1 MKLVTFS
8 IATPL
13 GHISRIGALANGRA
27 IDLAAVYADLLFK
40 EGVYAAQE
48 LAQAIIPQ
56 DMAEFLSR
64 WPLARGAAERALTAA
79 TAFSDNATTSLG
91 ARASYGESEY
101 CLRIP
106 LRPRRLKDYLV
117 YEGHKKKAMERRSQ
131 QMPELWYRM
140 PTYTNRNVC
149 GLADPGQDIIWPNY
163 SNKLDFEFEIG
174 AVIGKVGKNISAAD
188 AGAYIAG
195 FTIYNDFSARDVQAD
210 EGKIGA
216 GAGKSKDFDYGNVL
230 GPCIVTADE
239 IDPSNIEMILRV
251 NEEEWSRGNTS
262 GMKFSWGQIIENA
275 SRDETIFPG
284 DLFASGT
291 MDNGCCL
298 ELERW
303 FKPGATIE
311 MEAAGIGILRN
322 RVVKSDLSAN

>member
-8 IATPL
+8 IATQL

-101 CLRIP
+101 RLRIP

-149 GLADPGQDIIWPNY
+149 GLADPGQDIICLLYTSP
-163 SNKLDFEFEIG
+163 SP
-174 AVIGKVGKNISAAD
+174 
-188 AGAYIAG
+188 
-195 FTIYNDFSARDVQAD
+195 RD
-210 EGKIGA
+210 
-216 GAGKSKDFDYGNVL
+216 
-230 GPCIVTADE
+230 
-239 IDPSNIEMILRV
+239 
-251 NEEEWSRGNTS
+251 
-262 GMKFSWGQIIENA
+262 
-275 SRDETIFPG
+275 
-284 DLFASGT
+284 
-291 MDNGCCL
+291 
-298 ELERW
+298 
-303 FKPGATIE
+303 
-311 MEAAGIGILRN
+311 
-322 RVVKSDLSAN
+322 